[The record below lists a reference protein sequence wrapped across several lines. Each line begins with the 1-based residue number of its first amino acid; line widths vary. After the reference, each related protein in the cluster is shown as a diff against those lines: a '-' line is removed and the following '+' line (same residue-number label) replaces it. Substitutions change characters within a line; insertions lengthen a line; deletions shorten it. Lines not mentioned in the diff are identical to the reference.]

1 VVDLVRQ
8 DLLIEIQTRGFS
20 MIKRKLAALL
30 ALGHRVRIV
39 HSIPMDRWIEKVA
52 DDGAVLSRRR
62 SPRHASLPDVF
73 DELVAI
79 ADLLQHPRLE
89 LDLLVTK
96 EEELRR
102 HSPGQAWRR
111 RGWIVVE
118 RRLLEVVDSFELRD
132 LKGLAALL
140 PDRLPE
146 FFTTADLAHR
156 LGRSRRL
163 AQRMAFCLRKAGVVE
178 PAGKRGNAIV
188 YRVLPLP

>member
-1 VVDLVRQ
+1 
-8 DLLIEIQTRGFS
+8 
-20 MIKRKLAALL
+20 
-30 ALGHRVRIV
+30 
-39 HSIPMDRWIEKVA
+39 MDRWIAKVA